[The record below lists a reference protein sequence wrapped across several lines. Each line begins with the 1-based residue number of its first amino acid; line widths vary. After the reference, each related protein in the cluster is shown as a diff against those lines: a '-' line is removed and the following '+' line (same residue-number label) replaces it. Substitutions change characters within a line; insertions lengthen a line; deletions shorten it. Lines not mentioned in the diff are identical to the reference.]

1 MWWRL
6 CLETAL
12 IFALVVNLPAVYGE
26 VRSSNNFILEQDSIN
41 FGGGL
46 STSANFRQEST
57 FGDVATGRGT
67 STNFILEA
75 GYQQLREVTISMTVP
90 ETLELLPALPGLTG
104 GTATGSLDVNVKTD
118 SFVGYELSLRVDE
131 EPAMRFGLATID
143 DYEPA
148 GAVPDYN
155 FLFGPGQAVFGFS
168 PFGDDIVTRY
178 QQVAGECGVSG
189 SLIERQCWDGLSTTS
204 RQIAV
209 GAGMNMLAGSTTTI
223 HFAVGVGNGAVLPAG
238 EYVATTTIT
247 AIAL

>member
-1 MWWRL
+1 MWWRI
-6 CLETAL
+6 CLQTTL
-12 IFALVVNLPAVYGE
+12 ICVLVVNLPAVYGE
-26 VRSSNNFILEQDSIN
+26 VMSSSNFILEQDSIN

-46 STSANFRQEST
+46 STSTNFRQEST
-57 FGDVATGRGT
+57 FGDIATGQST

-75 GYQQLREVTISMTVP
+75 GYQQLREATISMTVP
-90 ETLELLPALPGLTG
+90 ATLELLPVLPGLTG
-104 GTATGSLDVNVKTD
+104 GTATGSIGVNVKTD
-118 SFVGYELSLRVDE
+118 SFVGYELSIKAE
-131 EPAMRFGLATID
+131 ESPAMRFDLATIG
-143 DYEPA
+143 DYDPA

-155 FLFGPGQAVFGFS
+155 FLFSPGEAVFGFS

-209 GAGMNMLAGSTTTI
+209 GAGMNMLTGATTTI
-223 HFAVGVGNGAVLPAG
+223 HFAVGVGNGAALPAG